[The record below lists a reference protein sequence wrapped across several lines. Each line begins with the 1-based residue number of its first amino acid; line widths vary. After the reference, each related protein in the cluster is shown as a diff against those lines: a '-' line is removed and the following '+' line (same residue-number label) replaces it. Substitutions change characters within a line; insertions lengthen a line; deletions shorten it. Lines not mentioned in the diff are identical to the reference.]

1 MQAPVNPVTAVGVV
15 SGAGH
20 VIELADAGHHS
31 AGVLLLQGLA
41 LRGDERLDS
50 PAQQLLP
57 INAGLVDVV
66 LDLRSGPLHELV
78 ALRPGDPPRLSRIYE
93 TFGVVGPGQDHSG
106 EEFNPVRCLL
116 CGGSCH
122 GQSGSVLSRWAISSR
137 WAMNTIPANNGR
149 TSGYRRCVDETRD
162 MHA

>member
-1 MQAPVNPVTAVGVV
+1 MEAVTAVKVV

-31 AGVLLLQGLA
+31 AGVLLLHGLA
-41 LRGDERLDS
+41 AGRDERLDG

-66 LDLRSGPLHELV
+66 LDLSPGPIHELV
-78 ALRPGDPPRLSRIYE
+78 ALCPGDPPRMSLIYE
-93 TFGVVGPGQDHSG
+93 TFGVVGPDQDHSG
-106 EEFNPVRCLL
+106 EEFNPVRCLC

-122 GQSGSVLSRWAISSR
+122 GQSASSSR
-137 WAMNTIPANNGR
+137 R
-149 TSGYRRCVDETRD
+149 
-162 MHA
+162 